1 MESLEPWSIDYFEDM
16 FAKPDPWK
24 YRTSH
29 YERMKYQRQLDIIKD
44 RNPDPQ
50 RILEIGCAEGAQT
63 LLLAE
68 QFPRARITAVEISS
82 NAFKRAED
90 NTRPFADRITLVNA
104 DIAECQTQLREKYYD
119 VIVWSESIYYLGG
132 RLQLT
137 TMYDLLGKILNKLK
151 VTGLLVMANTVNLPE
166 ELPESTVTRRP
177 FLDCY
182 HVILSSLILSV
193 SRSTYVEEKAGRMYE
208 YQIWAFARQDTG
220 SLALVLK
227 SRSDF

>member
-1 MESLEPWSIDYFEDM
+1 MESLEPWSKDYFEDM
-16 FAKPDPWK
+16 FAKTDPWK

-29 YERMKYQRQLDIIKD
+29 YERMKYLRQLEIIRD
-44 RNPDPQ
+44 RIPDPK

-68 QFPRARITAVEISS
+68 QFRRARITAVEISS

-90 NTRPFADRITLVNA
+90 NIRSFADRIALVNA
-104 DIAECQTQLREKYYD
+104 DIVECQTLLKEKYYD

-137 TMYDLLGKILNKLK
+137 ATYNLLGKILNKLND
-151 VTGLLVMANTVNLPE
+151 TGLLVMANSVNLPE

-177 FLDCY
+177 FIECY

-193 SRSTYVEEKAGRMYE
+193 SKSTYVEEKAGKMYE
-208 YQIWAFARQDTG
+208 YQIWAFARPDVG
-220 SLALVLK
+220 SLAYVK
-227 SRSDF
+227 